1 MDIVC
6 ISYVSLPCEVL
17 PFSRYTHIIIHV
29 FPKYLT
35 FICAFSYGFFTK
47 ILYSFVIVFI
57 FVQSCFNRQNACISS
72 IFYVSYFPQTTLSS
86 LSSLFTHTCPVT
98 VFILL
103 PQHCFFRLLSL
114 RLCYNVHISLLI
126 LFFEHIT
133 ARTYFHS
140 YPSIMMTKYVNI

>member
-1 MDIVC
+1 MYPLGMTGAPFANPYPVSNGTADGTNRDVSADSRMDELIQW
-6 ISYVSLPCEVL
+6 IPC
-17 PFSRYTHIIIHV
+17 FD
-29 FPKYLT
+29 
-35 FICAFSYGFFTK
+35 
-47 ILYSFVIVFI
+47 
-57 FVQSCFNRQNACISS
+57 RQNACISS

-98 VFILL
+98 VFILP

-114 RLCYNVHISLLI
+114 CLCYNVHISLLI
-126 LFFEHIT
+126 LYFEHTT